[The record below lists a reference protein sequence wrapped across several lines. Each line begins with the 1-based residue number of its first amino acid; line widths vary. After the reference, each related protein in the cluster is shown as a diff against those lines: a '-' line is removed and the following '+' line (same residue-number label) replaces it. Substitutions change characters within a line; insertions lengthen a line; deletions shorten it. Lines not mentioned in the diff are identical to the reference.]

1 MPHANADTSD
11 FEKLQMA
18 FQEVTAKF
26 GSMED
31 ILEAFGLKDMPKA
44 QRYGVLMGCVVF
56 FCTVGAVLALLA
68 FGGSFKRIAE
78 QTQTG
83 DYTIESDYTTR
94 QDRPLLLERLIDA
107 RERLLAENYPD
118 REQRKNRS
126 TNLTKML
133 LSVPPPKD
141 IPGGVD
147 DNGAKQSVNKKQD
160 RAAEMDGFKENFV
173 WAYRKCQD
181 KPGGE
186 NSVVLLCYQK
196 FFLRISSHLSFSSI
210 RCRHSWKA

>member
-18 FQEVTAKF
+18 FQDVTAKF
-26 GSMED
+26 GSIED
-31 ILEAFGLKDMPKA
+31 ILVAFGLADMPKA
-44 QRYGVLMGCVVF
+44 QRYGVLMGCIVF
-56 FCTVGAVLALLA
+56 SCTVGAVLALLA

-83 DYTIESDYTTR
+83 DYTIESDFQTR

-118 REQRKNRS
+118 RKQRKSRR

-133 LSVPPPKD
+133 LGVPPPKD
-141 IPGGVD
+141 IPGVVD
-147 DNGAKQSVNKKQD
+147 DNGAKQSVGKKQD
-160 RAAEMDGFKENFV
+160 RAAEMEGFKENFA

-181 KPGGE
+181 QPGGE
-186 NSVVLLCYQK
+186 KKIQWFC
-196 FFLRISSHLSFSSI
+196 
-210 RCRHSWKA
+210 

>member
-18 FQEVTAKF
+18 FQDVTAKF
-26 GSMED
+26 GSIED
-31 ILEAFGLKDMPKA
+31 ILVAFGLADMPKA
-44 QRYGVLMGCVVF
+44 QRYGVLMGCIVF
-56 FCTVGAVLALLA
+56 SCTVGAVLALLA

-83 DYTIESDYTTR
+83 DYTIESDFQTR

-118 REQRKNRS
+118 RKQRKNRR

-133 LSVPPPKD
+133 LGVPPPKD
-141 IPGGVD
+141 IPGVVD
-147 DNGAKQSVNKKQD
+147 DNRAKQSVGKKQD
-160 RAAEMDGFKENFV
+160 RAAEMEGFKENFA

-181 KPGGE
+181 QPGGE
-186 NSVVLLCYQK
+186 KKIQWFC
-196 FFLRISSHLSFSSI
+196 
-210 RCRHSWKA
+210 

>member
-18 FQEVTAKF
+18 FQDVTAKF
-26 GSMED
+26 GSIED
-31 ILEAFGLKDMPKA
+31 ILVAFGLADMPKA
-44 QRYGVLMGCVVF
+44 QRYGVLMGCIVF
-56 FCTVGAVLALLA
+56 SCTVGAVLALLA

-83 DYTIESDYTTR
+83 DYTIESDFQTR

-118 REQRKNRS
+118 RKQRKNRR

-133 LSVPPPKD
+133 LGVPPPKD
-141 IPGGVD
+141 IPGVVD
-147 DNGAKQSVNKKQD
+147 DNGAKQSVGKKQD
-160 RAAEMDGFKENFV
+160 RAAEMEGFKENFA

-181 KPGGE
+181 QPGGE
-186 NSVVLLCYQK
+186 KKIQWFC
-196 FFLRISSHLSFSSI
+196 
-210 RCRHSWKA
+210 